1 MRVRGDGFLL
11 LREGAPGTVGGRD
24 GGTPGCPRTDRI
36 WVDGEPRREKAFLA
50 GGTVGAEAGGAE
62 NGQSGRQ
69 PAGAL
74 ETAETEPQAGAR
86 YHPVLEAFQQGTW
99 GSEKT
104 SLGQRD
110 GKQAGG
116 SLRLGRSNRPEQ
128 TGDRKGQG
136 ACWLAQQSC
145 GQMGRM
151 AEAGLLETRT
161 HRQRLQMG
169 TLWKGALST
178 VSGGGASKRRGSNKM
193 QKGWWWEPR
202 GCRGHK
208 G

>member
-151 AEAGLLETRT
+151 AEDAQAEAANGDSVEG
-161 HRQRLQMG
+161 G
-169 TLWKGALST
+169 TEHCERGRGKQAERKQQNAEGVVVGAEG
-178 VSGGGASKRRGSNKM
+178 V
-193 QKGWWWEPR
+193 PR
-202 GCRGHK
+202 A
-208 G
+208 